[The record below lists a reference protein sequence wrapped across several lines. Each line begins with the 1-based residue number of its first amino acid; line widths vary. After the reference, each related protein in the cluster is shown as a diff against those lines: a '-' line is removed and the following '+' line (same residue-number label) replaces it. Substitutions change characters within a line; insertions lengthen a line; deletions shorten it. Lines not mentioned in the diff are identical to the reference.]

1 MEQRS
6 NFKIQYSGSAD
17 GKFYYWVT
25 LSESREI
32 SMLTKQHQVATI
44 LEVHVTE
51 IANQS
56 IEQLKK
62 YES

>member
-1 MEQRS
+1 
-6 NFKIQYSGSAD
+6 
-17 GKFYYWVT
+17 
-25 LSESREI
+25 
-32 SMLTKQHQVATI
+32 MLTKQRQVAAI

-56 IEQLKK
+56 MKQLKK

>member
-1 MEQRS
+1 
-6 NFKIQYSGSAD
+6 
-17 GKFYYWVT
+17 
-25 LSESREI
+25 
-32 SMLTKQHQVATI
+32 MLTKQHQVAAI